1 MLSAAET
8 HALRSRRW
16 ARPAWPNIVDFPDH
30 ATFRENVAKLACADI
45 SPSESSISYLG
56 RVAKRCHVALT
67 RVMRGLSAKRALIPR
82 QKLEMTCIIHYIK
95 RIILLY
101 LMIFFI
107 LRKAIK
113 VETFFVF

>member
-67 RVMRGLSAKRALIPR
+67 RVMRGRVMGKQSREQGWFRSRDRSTGTCARTSQIVSKKVLSLFLIN
-82 QKLEMTCIIHYIK
+82 C
-95 RIILLY
+95 
-101 LMIFFI
+101 
-107 LRKAIK
+107 
-113 VETFFVF
+113 